1 MTKNIQPSAEPGSAF
16 QIERRSIILSV
27 IATSFFG
34 ILGIAISLL
43 SRSGA
48 VFLDGLFSLIFA
60 VAGLLT
66 LYVSSLVARPRDEQ
80 YPFGYASYEPMLNLF
95 KGILIALALVYAVAE
110 AVRTL
115 LSGGQDASAVGGII
129 YSALAVV
136 GGVAVIIALVRM
148 NRSAESPIVQVDVRN
163 WVVDTMISA
172 AVGVAFVVALILENS
187 QWSEWAPYADP
198 IIMLLIA
205 AIAVPQPFQIIGEN
219 WGQLLGRAPKASMRS
234 RIRELVQNALADKP
248 YKELHLR
255 ISEVGRYVYIH
266 VYVVVF
272 RERAGKIALADQDIV
287 RRRIYNT
294 VSSQF
299 RYVAIDI
306 AFTSDSRWA
315 LSSVP
320 SDNADEV
327 VTPEDAPAES
337 AVTEGAN

>member
-1 MTKNIQPSAEPGSAF
+1 M
-16 QIERRSIILSV
+16 SIV
-27 IATSFFG
+27 ATSFFG

-95 KGILIALALVYAVAE
+95 KGLLIALALVYAVVE
-110 AVRTL
+110 ATRTM
-115 LSGGQDASAVGGII
+115 LSGGQDASAIGGII

-136 GGVAVIIALVRM
+136 GGLSVIFALYRM
-148 NRSAESPIVQVDVRN
+148 NRTAESPIVQVDIRN

-172 AVGVAFVVALILENS
+172 AVGVAFVVALLLENS
-187 QWSEWAPYADP
+187 RWSEWAPYADP
-198 IIMLLIA
+198 LIMLLIA
-205 AIAVPQPFQIIGEN
+205 AIAVPQPFQIISEN
-219 WGQLLGRAPKASMRS
+219 WGQLLGRAPRATMRS
-234 RIRELVQNALADKP
+234 KVRELVQEALADKP

-272 RERAGKIALADQDIV
+272 RERAGNVALTDQDIV

-320 SDNADEV
+320 SENADEV
-327 VTPEDAPAES
+327 LTPEDAQVDATTP
-337 AVTEGAN
+337 EGAN

>member
-1 MTKNIQPSAEPGSAF
+1 M
-16 QIERRSIILSV
+16 QIERRSIIVSIV
-27 IATSFFG
+27 ATSFFG

-80 YPFGYASYEPMLNLF
+80 YPFGYAAYEPMLNLF
-95 KGILIALALVYAVAE
+95 KGLLIAMALVYAVVE
-110 AVRTL
+110 AVRAL
-115 LSGGQDASAVGGII
+115 LSGGQDASAIGGIS

-136 GGVAVIIALVRM
+136 GGISVIFALTRM
-148 NRSAESPIVQVDVRN
+148 NRSAESPIVHVDIRN

-172 AVGVAFVVALILENS
+172 AVGVAFVVALVLENS
-187 QWSEWAPYADP
+187 GWSEWAPYADP
-198 IIMLLIA
+198 VIMLFIA
-205 AIAVPQPFQIIGEN
+205 AIAVPQPFQIISEN
-219 WGQLLGRAPKASMRS
+219 WGQLLGRAPKESMRS
-234 RIRELVQNALADKP
+234 RIRSLVQEALADKP

-255 ISEVGRYVYIH
+255 ISEVGRYVYVH

-272 RERAGKIALADQDIV
+272 RERAGNVALTDQDIV

-294 VSSQF
+294 VSSHF

-320 SDNADEV
+320 SDNVDEV
-327 VTPEDAPAES
+327 VTPESPSIETSTDAG
-337 AVTEGAN
+337 VN